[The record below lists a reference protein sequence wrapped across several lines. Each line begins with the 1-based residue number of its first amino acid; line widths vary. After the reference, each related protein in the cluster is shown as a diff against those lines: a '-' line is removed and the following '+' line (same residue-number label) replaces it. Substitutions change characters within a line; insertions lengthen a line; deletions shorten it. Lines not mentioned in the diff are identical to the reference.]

1 MTLLTTA
8 VVAWTT
14 PAGAA
19 DRIVG
24 LLELPQVFGNGPC
37 ARFKPEEIRLY
48 ASPNPRDR
56 IGVVRVDRYWTFHAD
71 LSCEGLTVR
80 VHRGPA
86 VSELPTEEFA
96 YEMQGAIVLE
106 HRQPWFRIRLN
117 DGSAWV
123 RASNP
128 AHFHSL
134 ESLLQ
139 DGLVSLTDA
148 WDGTLAASP
157 GGPLLPVPH
166 HPNRQVIGYLTPVL
180 TLVEIPVGPGENA
193 EDIRKRH
200 PGIGMG
206 SVSGRDGVIR
216 LLYYHH
222 GREVE
227 ARARPDRQAPVV
239 ERFINDHARLLRGRD
254 GTSPLPVFVFDRVPG
269 WFQVARRRE
278 GLRPWQLEERLW
290 IEDAGAWEF
299 QVVTDQSERE
309 ELASASWGP
318 DYSDVRV
325 LGFRLIE
332 GRLWVEVE
340 PISHSI
346 CEPYDEQP
354 QVLGRG
360 WMPVHSASGEPMLWF
375 ASRGC

>member
-1 MTLLTTA
+1 
-8 VVAWTT
+8 
-14 PAGAA
+14 
-19 DRIVG
+19 
-24 LLELPQVFGNGPC
+24 
-37 ARFKPEEIRLY
+37 
-48 ASPNPRDR
+48 
-56 IGVVRVDRYWTFHAD
+56 
-71 LSCEGLTVR
+71 
-80 VHRGPA
+80 
-86 VSELPTEEFA
+86 
-96 YEMQGAIVLE
+96 MQGAIVLE

-239 ERFINDHARLLRGRD
+239 ERFINDHARLQRGRD

-269 WFQVARRRE
+269 A
-278 GLRPWQLEERLW
+278 
-290 IEDAGAWEF
+290 
-299 QVVTDQSERE
+299 
-309 ELASASWGP
+309 
-318 DYSDVRV
+318 
-325 LGFRLIE
+325 GFRLRAAAR
-332 GRLWVEVE
+332 G
-340 PISHSI
+340 
-346 CEPYDEQP
+346 C
-354 QVLGRG
+354 GRG
-360 WMPVHSASGEPMLWF
+360 S
-375 ASRGC
+375 SRNGCGSKTQGRGSSRSSPIRVSVRNSPARPGAKLDK